1 VYNTAGGTVPILTP
15 IETNIVR
22 VAKLGQDLVT
32 SLAIMQAI
40 TDVDDYNRMAE
51 NVNLT
56 WSQRQTA
63 KKQGEA
69 LLHLLTSMTMFEF
82 HDADKAPR
90 ADKK

>member
-1 VYNTAGGTVPILTP
+1 MPILTP

-51 NVNLT
+51 NVNLK